1 MTNSQTTKPR
11 PTVNLALIGIFTA
24 LWIALNLTVAP
35 ISFALTGLPII
46 HSAIIFFTLIIV
58 VWATG
63 QLGAVSFVAVIGSPI
78 VLLANPS
85 VLPVLGFVP
94 AAIVFDLILLVSH
107 HRINLKPANIT
118 IVVVASIACAY
129 IAALVNGFFILKL
142 PTAFTLTFWAGFVIA
157 GGIIGIALALP
168 LVGALER
175 AHVKQ
180 VKAQ

>member
-1 MTNSQTTKPR
+1 M
-11 PTVNLALIGIFTA
+11 
-24 LWIALNLTVAP
+24 
-35 ISFALTGLPII
+35 
-46 HSAIIFFTLIIV
+46 
-58 VWATG
+58 
-63 QLGAVSFVAVIGSPI
+63 
-78 VLLANPS
+78 LLANPS

-118 IVVVASIACAY
+118 IIVAASIACAY

-180 VKAQ
+180 IKVQ